1 MQINQMTTEKVK
13 KLIENV
19 LALLELREDQ
29 FSVEMGEED
38 DVRVHVQLPEDETG
52 IYIGHHGEG
61 LTALQLLLSLM
72 ISQRMGSWY
81 RVSVNINDYQ
91 ERREDSLKHLAETA
105 AEKAIALNQ
114 EVVLGNLSSYERR
127 IVHLHLEQ
135 HGGVTTES
143 RGEPPLRQLLVIPKA
158 K

>member
-1 MQINQMTTEKVK
+1 MTTEKVQ

-38 DVRVHVQLPEDETG
+38 DVRVQVQLPEDETG

-61 LTALQLLLSLM
+61 LTSLQLLLSLM
-72 ISQRMGSWY
+72 ISQRTGKWY

-91 ERREDSLKHLAETA
+91 ERREDSLKNLAESA
-105 AEKAIALNQ
+105 AETAIALNQ

-143 RGEPPLRQLLVIPKA
+143 RGEPPLRQLLVIPKQ

>member
-1 MQINQMTTEKVK
+1 MATEKVQ

-19 LALLELREDQ
+19 LSLLELREDQ
-29 FSVEMGEED
+29 ITVEMAED
-38 DVRVHVQLPEDETG
+38 DSVRVHIQLPEEETG

-72 ISQRMGSWY
+72 ISQRTGKWY

-91 ERREDSLKHLAETA
+91 ERREDSLKNLAESA
-105 AEKAIALNQ
+105 AEKAISLNQ

>member
-1 MQINQMTTEKVK
+1 MATEKVQ

-19 LALLELREDQ
+19 LSLLELGEDQ
-29 FSVEMGEED
+29 FKVDMAED
-38 DVRVHVQLPEDETG
+38 DSVRVHIQLPEEETG

-72 ISQRMGSWY
+72 ISQRTGKWY

-91 ERREDSLKHLAETA
+91 ERREDSLKNLAESA

-127 IVHLHLEQ
+127 LVHLHLEQ

-143 RGEPPLRQLLVIPKA
+143 RGEPPLRQLLVIPKS

>member
-1 MQINQMTTEKVK
+1 MATEKVQ

-19 LALLELREDQ
+19 LSLLELREDQ
-29 FSVEMGEED
+29 FTVEMAED
-38 DVRVHVQLPEDETG
+38 DSVRVHIQLPEEETG

-72 ISQRMGSWY
+72 ISQRTGTWY

-91 ERREDSLKHLAETA
+91 ERREDSLKNLAESA

-143 RGEPPLRQLLVIPKA
+143 RGEPPLRQLLVIPKN

>member
-1 MQINQMTTEKVK
+1 MPTDKAQ

-19 LALLELREDQ
+19 LSLLDLSPDQ
-29 FSVEMGEED
+29 FTVEVEPEEAI
-38 DVRVHVQLPEDETG
+38 RVHLQLPEEQTG

-72 ISQRMGSWY
+72 ISQRTGVWY

-91 ERREDSLKHLAETA
+91 ERREDSLRHLAETA
-105 AEKAIALNQ
+105 AEKALALNE

-127 IVHLHLEQ
+127 IVHLHLEN
-135 HGGVTTES
+135 HPDVTTES
-143 RGEPPLRQLLVIPKA
+143 RGNATLRQLLVIPKL

>member
-1 MQINQMTTEKVK
+1 MADQKVQ
-13 KLIENV
+13 KLVENV
-19 LALLELREDQ
+19 LSLLDLATDQ
-29 FSVEMGEED
+29 FSVEVEGEEA
-38 DVRVHVQLPEDETG
+38 VKIHIQLPEDQTG

-72 ISQRMGSWY
+72 ISQRTGIWY

-91 ERREDSLKHLAETA
+91 ERREDSLRHLAESA
-105 AEKAIALNQ
+105 AEKALSLNQ

-127 IVHLHLEQ
+127 LVHLHLETNPN
-135 HGGVTTES
+135 VTTES
-143 RGEPPLRQLLVIPKA
+143 RGEPPLRQLLVIPKT

>member
-1 MQINQMTTEKVK
+1 MAELKAQ
-13 KLIENV
+13 KLVENV
-19 LALLELREDQ
+19 LSLLDLAPDQYTVEIESEDAVKV
-29 FSVEMGEED
+29 SIE
-38 DVRVHVQLPEDETG
+38 LPEDQTG

-72 ISQRMGSWY
+72 ISQRTGIWY

-91 ERREDSLKHLAETA
+91 ERREDSLKNLAESA
-105 AEKAIALNQ
+105 AEKAISLNQ

-135 HGGVTTES
+135 HGGV
-143 RGEPPLRQLLVIPKA
+143 A
-158 K
+158 

>member
-1 MQINQMTTEKVK
+1 MATEKVQ

-19 LALLELREDQ
+19 LSLLELGEDQ
-29 FSVEMGEED
+29 FTVDMAED
-38 DVRVHVQLPEDETG
+38 DSVRVHIQLPEEETG

-72 ISQRMGSWY
+72 ISQRTGKWY

-91 ERREDSLKHLAETA
+91 ERREDSLKNLAESA

>member
-1 MQINQMTTEKVK
+1 MTVEKVQ

-19 LALLELREDQ
+19 LSLLELREDQ
-29 FSVEMGEED
+29 FTVEMAED
-38 DVRVHVQLPEDETG
+38 DSVRVHVQLPEEETG

-72 ISQRMGSWY
+72 ISQRTGKWY
-81 RVSVNINDYQ
+81 RISVNINDYQ
-91 ERREDSLKHLAETA
+91 ERREDSLKNLAESA
-105 AEKAIALNQ
+105 AEKAISLNQ

-127 IVHLHLEQ
+127 LVHLHLEQ

>member
-1 MQINQMTTEKVK
+1 MATEKVQ

-19 LALLELREDQ
+19 LSLLELREDQ
-29 FSVEMGEED
+29 FTVEMAED
-38 DVRVHVQLPEDETG
+38 DSVRVHIQLPEEETG

-72 ISQRMGSWY
+72 ISQRTGKWY

-91 ERREDSLKHLAETA
+91 ERREDSLKNLAESA
-105 AEKAIALNQ
+105 AEKAISLNQ

-127 IVHLHLEQ
+127 LVHLHLEQ

>member
-1 MQINQMTTEKVK
+1 MATEKVQ

-19 LALLELREDQ
+19 LSLLELREDQ
-29 FSVEMGEED
+29 FTVEIAED
-38 DVRVHVQLPEDETG
+38 DSVRVHIQLPEEETG

-72 ISQRMGSWY
+72 ISQRTGKWY

-91 ERREDSLKHLAETA
+91 ERREDSLKNLAESA
-105 AEKAIALNQ
+105 AEKAISLNQ

>member
-1 MQINQMTTEKVK
+1 MAEPKVQ
-13 KLIENV
+13 KLVENV
-19 LALLELREDQ
+19 LSLLDLAPEQ
-29 FSVEMGEED
+29 FSIEIEGED
-38 DVRVHVQLPEDETG
+38 AVKVHIQLPEDQTG

-72 ISQRMGSWY
+72 ISQRTTVWY

-91 ERREDSLKHLAETA
+91 ERREDTLRHLAESA
-105 AEKAIALNQ
+105 AEKAISLNQ

-127 IVHLHLEQ
+127 LVHLHLENNPA
-135 HGGVTTES
+135 VTTES

>member
-1 MQINQMTTEKVK
+1 MTVEKVQ

-19 LALLELREDQ
+19 LSLLELREDQ
-29 FSVEMGEED
+29 FTVEMAED
-38 DVRVHVQLPEDETG
+38 DSVRVHVQLPEEETG

-72 ISQRMGSWY
+72 ISQRTGKWY

-91 ERREDSLKHLAETA
+91 ERREDSLKNLAESA
-105 AEKAIALNQ
+105 AEKAISLNQ

-127 IVHLHLEQ
+127 LVHLHLEQ

>member
-1 MQINQMTTEKVK
+1 MADQKVQ

-19 LALLELREDQ
+19 LSLLDLSPDQ
-29 FSVEMGEED
+29 FNVEFETEESIK
-38 DVRVHVQLPEDETG
+38 VHIQLPEDQTG

-72 ISQRMGSWY
+72 ISQRTGTWY

-91 ERREDSLKHLAETA
+91 ERREDSLRHLAETA
-105 AEKAIALNQ
+105 AEKALTLNQ

-127 IVHLHLEQ
+127 IVHLHLESNP
-135 HGGVTTES
+135 GVMTES
-143 RGEPPLRQLLVIPKA
+143 RGEPPLRQLLVIPK

>member
-1 MQINQMTTEKVK
+1 MATEKVQ

-19 LALLELREDQ
+19 LSLLELKEDQ
-29 FSVEMGEED
+29 YTVEMAED
-38 DVRVHVQLPEDETG
+38 DSIHVNIQLPEDETG

-61 LTALQLLLSLM
+61 LTSLQLLLSLM
-72 ISQRMGSWY
+72 ASQRTGTWY
-81 RVSVNINDYQ
+81 RISVNINDYQ

-127 IVHLHLEQ
+127 IVHLHLEA

>member
-1 MQINQMTTEKVK
+1 MATEKVQ

-19 LALLELREDQ
+19 LSLLELREDQ
-29 FSVEMGEED
+29 FTVEMAED
-38 DVRVHVQLPEDETG
+38 DSVRVHIQLPEEETG

-72 ISQRMGSWY
+72 ISQRTGKWY

-91 ERREDSLKHLAETA
+91 ERREDSLKNLAESA

-143 RGEPPLRQLLVIPKA
+143 RGEPPLRQLLVIPKT

>member
-1 MQINQMTTEKVK
+1 MQINQMTTEKVQ

>member
-1 MQINQMTTEKVK
+1 MATEKVQ
-13 KLIENV
+13 KLVENV
-19 LALLELREDQ
+19 LSLLDLSPDQ
-29 FSVEMGEED
+29 FSVEVNED
-38 DVRVHVQLPEDETG
+38 DSVKVSIQLPEDQTG

-61 LTALQLLLSLM
+61 LSALQLLLSLM
-72 ISQRMGSWY
+72 ISQRTTKWY
-81 RVSVNINDYQ
+81 RVTVNINDYQ
-91 ERREDSLKHLAETA
+91 ERREDSLRNLAETA

-143 RGEPPLRQLLVIPKA
+143 RGQEPLRQLLVIPKT

>member
-1 MQINQMTTEKVK
+1 MATEKVQ

-19 LALLELREDQ
+19 LSLLELREDQ
-29 FSVEMGEED
+29 FTVEMAED
-38 DVRVHVQLPEDETG
+38 DSVRVHIQLPEEETG

-72 ISQRMGSWY
+72 ISQRTGTWY

-91 ERREDSLKHLAETA
+91 ERREDSLKNLAESA
-105 AEKAIALNQ
+105 AEKAISLNQ

-127 IVHLHLEQ
+127 LVHLHLEQ

>member
-1 MQINQMTTEKVK
+1 MTVEKVQ

-19 LALLELREDQ
+19 LSLLELREDQ
-29 FSVEMGEED
+29 FTVEMAED
-38 DVRVHVQLPEDETG
+38 DSVRVHVQLPEEETG

-72 ISQRMGSWY
+72 ISQRTGKWY

-91 ERREDSLKHLAETA
+91 ERREDSLKNLAESA

>member
-1 MQINQMTTEKVK
+1 MPTEKAQ

-19 LALLELREDQ
+19 LSLLDLGPDQ
-29 FSVEMGEED
+29 YTVEVDGEEAI
-38 DVRVHVQLPEDETG
+38 RVHLQLPEDQTG

-72 ISQRMGSWY
+72 ISQRTGVWY

-91 ERREDSLKHLAETA
+91 ERREDSLRHLAETA
-105 AEKAIALNQ
+105 AEKALALNQ

-127 IVHLHLEQ
+127 IVHLHLEANPL
-135 HGGVTTES
+135 VVTES
-143 RGEPPLRQLLVIPKA
+143 RGEAPLRQLLVIPKNS
-158 K
+158 

>member
-1 MQINQMTTEKVK
+1 MATEKVQ

-19 LALLELREDQ
+19 LSLLELREDQ
-29 FSVEMGEED
+29 FTVEMAED
-38 DVRVHVQLPEDETG
+38 DSVRVHVQLPEEETG

-72 ISQRMGSWY
+72 ISQRTGKWY

-91 ERREDSLKHLAETA
+91 ERREDSLKNLAESA

-143 RGEPPLRQLLVIPKA
+143 RGEPPLRQLLVIPKN

>member
-1 MQINQMTTEKVK
+1 MATEKVQ

-19 LALLELREDQ
+19 LSLLELGEDQ
-29 FSVEMGEED
+29 FTVDMAED
-38 DVRVHVQLPEDETG
+38 DSVRVHIQLPEEETG

-72 ISQRMGSWY
+72 ISQRTGKWY

-91 ERREDSLKHLAETA
+91 ERREDSLKNLAESA

-143 RGEPPLRQLLVIPKA
+143 RGEPPLRQLLVIPKS
-158 K
+158 KE

>member
-1 MQINQMTTEKVK
+1 MATEKVQ

-19 LALLELREDQ
+19 LSLLELGEDQ
-29 FSVEMGEED
+29 FTVDMAED
-38 DVRVHVQLPEDETG
+38 DSVRVHIQLPEEETG

-72 ISQRMGSWY
+72 ISQRTGTWY

-91 ERREDSLKHLAETA
+91 ERREDSLKNLAESA